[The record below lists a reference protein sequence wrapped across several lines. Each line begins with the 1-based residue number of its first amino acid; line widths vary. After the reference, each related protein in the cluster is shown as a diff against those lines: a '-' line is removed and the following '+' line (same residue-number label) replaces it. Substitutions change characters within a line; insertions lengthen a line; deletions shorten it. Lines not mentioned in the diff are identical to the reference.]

1 MIPQPDTRPYVL
13 LVPMD
18 GSAGAL
24 RALDVAMAVVRD
36 HPGARVLLLN
46 VQAPIVEVWPEKLV
60 DETMRKAHYERQAR
74 AALIPAE
81 KVLGGAAIPYD
92 SEVRVGSVAVTI
104 ADVAAERGCR
114 RIVMGTRG
122 LGNLQTL
129 VIGSVAVE
137 VVHRATIP
145 VTLVK

>member
-1 MIPQPDTRPYVL
+1 MIRQPDTRTYSL

-18 GSAGAL
+18 GSASAL
-24 RALDVAMAVVRD
+24 RALDAAMAVVRD
-36 HPGARVLLLN
+36 HPGARILLLN
-46 VQAPIVEVWPEKLV
+46 AQPPLLEVWPEKLV
-60 DETMRKAHYERQAR
+60 DEDMRKAHYEREAR

-81 KVLGGAAIPYD
+81 KILGAASIPYH
-92 SEVRVGSVAVTI
+92 SEVRVGPVAATI
-104 ADVAAERGCR
+104 ADFAAERGCR

-122 LGNLQTL
+122 MGNLQAL

-137 VVHRATIP
+137 VVHRATMP

>member
-1 MIPQPDTRPYVL
+1 MIQQPDTRPYTL

-18 GSAGAL
+18 GSTGAL
-24 RALDVAMAVVRD
+24 RALDVALSVVRD
-36 HPGARVLLLN
+36 HAGARVLLLN
-46 VQAPIVEVWPEKLV
+46 VQPPLVEVWPEKLV
-60 DETMRKAHYERQAR
+60 DEDMRKAHYEREAR

-81 KVLGGAAIPYD
+81 KVLGAASIPYH
-92 SEVRVGSVAVTI
+92 SEVRVGPVALTI
-104 ADVAAERGCR
+104 ADFAAEHGCR

-122 LGNLQTL
+122 LGNLQAL

-137 VVHRATIP
+137 VVHRATMP